1 MMHDENAASAT
12 VLAQARTDLAED
24 RTLLASERTFSGWAR
39 TAMASIGLGIGFNAL
54 FNPVHPTWVAKAI
67 ATLFIT
73 LGIFVIIAAERRAD
87 TMHRRLMP
95 HKMKSV
101 SAFSFKAI
109 AILVSAGG
117 LGLICAIWLLQ

>member
-1 MMHDENAASAT
+1 MQDENAASST
-12 VLAQARTDLAED
+12 DLAQARTDLAED

-95 HKMKSV
+95 HKV
-101 SAFSFKAI
+101 SGASPFSFRVI
-109 AILVSAGG
+109 TVVVSIGG
-117 LGLICAIWLLQ
+117 LGLILAIWVLQ